1 MRATLSIFT
10 LLLIVLL
17 SSCGGGGTENATLI
31 AKGGKKYGGELKFMS
46 SEKVTTL
53 FPAYSSLIYTA
64 RISGQMYNSLL
75 SMNPETFK
83 VTPSIA
89 ESYTV
94 SEDGKTYT
102 FKIRKGVMF
111 HKDKCFKGKSHEL
124 DAHDVKFTL
133 DVACSGLK
141 DNSIAYLLTNKIE
154 GAQAFFDTST
164 SSISKS
170 GVTGIKVIDE
180 HTIEIKLIHPF
191 SSFVTILAQP
201 SLGIVP
207 REAFDMY
214 GSKIGEHPVG
224 TGPFALESF
233 TDDKIVLKR
242 NPNYWE
248 KDDLGNQLPF
258 LSKIIM
264 TYSKDKRSELLAF
277 RNSEV
282 DFVLEL
288 PVEEIDHILGTL
300 KEAIAGENVLHKVDS
315 ESSMSMFY
323 IAMACESEEFSDIRV
338 RKAFNLAVNR
348 ETIVDEWLEGEG
360 WAATNGFVP
369 KMGDYPVEK
378 VHGNDYNVS
387 KAKALLKAAGYPDGK
402 GFPILDFYV
411 NANKGSSSYKACQA
425 IASQI
430 KENLNISLN
439 IRLCSYDEREQ
450 AVKDGVA
457 KIWRSGW
464 IADFPDPENFL
475 GLFYGGNINS
485 NSVMN
490 PFHFKSDKFDALF
503 EKALAEN
510 DEAKRI
516 DLLVKCDQI
525 VIDEAAVMPILT
537 NDHTVM
543 YNARIKNFNASP
555 LELLNFTSVFIKEN
569 KKDLKK
575 KEVK

>member
-1 MRATLSIFT
+1 MRTILSTLT
-10 LLLIVLL
+10 LMLIVLL
-17 SSCGGGGTENATLI
+17 SSCGGGSSDNTTLV
-31 AKGGKKYGGELKFMS
+31 AKGGKKYGGELRFMS
-46 SEKVTTL
+46 SEKVTIL
-53 FPAYSSLIYTA
+53 FPAYTSDLYTSRVSS
-64 RISGQMYNSLL
+64 QMYNSLL
-75 SMNPETFK
+75 SINPESFK

-89 ESYTV
+89 ESYKV

-111 HKDKCFKGKSHEL
+111 HKDACFGGKTHEL
-124 DAHDVKFTL
+124 DANDVKFTL

-141 DNSIAYLLTNKIE
+141 ENNIAYLLTNRIE
-154 GAQAFFDTST
+154 GAQAFFDTSS
-164 SSISKS
+164 SSISKK
-170 GVTGIKVIDE
+170 GVSGIKVIDAY
-180 HTIEIKLIHPF
+180 TLEIKLINPF
-191 SSFVTILAQP
+191 SSFTTILTQP

-214 GSKIGEHPVG
+214 GSKIGQHPVG
-224 TGPFALESF
+224 TGPFALETF
-233 TDDKIVLKR
+233 ADDKIVLKR

-248 KDDLGNQLPF
+248 QDDLGNQLPF
-258 LSKIIM
+258 LSQIIM

-277 RNSEV
+277 RNSEI

-300 KEAIAGENVLHKVDS
+300 KEAMAGENVLHKVDS

-323 IAMACESEEFSDIRV
+323 IAMACESEEFSDVRV

-378 VHGNDYNVS
+378 VQGNTYNVAR
-387 KAKALLKAAGYPDGK
+387 AKALLKKAGYPDGK

-411 NANKGSSSYKACQA
+411 NAKNGSSTYKTCQA
-425 IASQI
+425 IASQL
-430 KENLNISLN
+430 KENLNINLN
-439 IRLCSYDEREQ
+439 IKLCTYDEREQ

-457 KIWRSGW
+457 KIWRTGW

-490 PFHFKSDKFDALF
+490 PFRFKSEKFDALF
-503 EKALAEN
+503 EKALEEN
-510 DEAKRI
+510 DEVKRV
-516 DLLVKCDQI
+516 DLLVQCDQI

-537 NDHTVM
+537 RDHIVM

-555 LELLNFTSVFIKEN
+555 LESLNFTSVFIKEN
-569 KKDLKK
+569 KKNLKK
-575 KEVK
+575 KEAQ